1 MVGAQMKKYL
11 LFTIIAILTSVLMLG
26 GASCSTSKTTAQ
38 GNTTTAASSNTINM
52 VNFTF
57 TPGTLTVKAGTTV
70 TWTNNDTTTHRP
82 ASDSGLFDS
91 GDLAPGATFSF
102 TFNIPGTFPYHCTI
116 HTYMTGKV
124 IVQ

>member
-1 MVGAQMKKYL
+1 MKQYRV
-11 LFTIIAILTSVLMLG
+11 FTIIAILAAVLLLG
-26 GASCSTSKTTAQ
+26 GAGCSTSKTTTPAVS
-38 GNTTTAASSNTINM
+38 NTTTAAASNTINI

-82 ASDSGLFDS
+82 ISDTGVFDS
-91 GDLAPGATFSF
+91 GDLAPGGTFSF
-102 TFNIPGTFPYHCTI
+102 TFNNTGTFPYHCSI
-116 HTYMTGKV
+116 HPYMTGKV

>member
-1 MVGAQMKKYL
+1 MKKYL

-102 TFNIPGTFPYHCTI
+102 TFNNPGTFPYHCTI
-116 HTYMTGKV
+116 NTYMTGKV

>member
-1 MVGAQMKKYL
+1 MKKYL

-38 GNTTTAASSNTINM
+38 GNTTTAASSNTINI

>member
-1 MVGAQMKKYL
+1 MKKYL
-11 LFTIIAILTSVLMLG
+11 VFTIIAILTAVLLLG
-26 GASCSTSKTTAQ
+26 GTGCSTSKTTAQ
-38 GNTTTAASSNTINM
+38 TPSITTTAASFNTVNI

-57 TPGTLTVKAGTTV
+57 TPGTLTVKAGTMV

-82 ASDSGLFDS
+82 TSDTGVFDS

-102 TFNIPGTFPYHCTI
+102 TFNNRGTFSYHCSI
-116 HTYMTGKV
+116 HPYMTGKV

>member
-1 MVGAQMKKYL
+1 MKKYL
-11 LFTIIAILTSVLMLG
+11 VFTIFAILAAVLMLPG
-26 GASCSTSKTTAQ
+26 TSCSTSKTTAL
-38 GNTTTAASSNTINM
+38 GSATTTASSNTINI

-70 TWTNNDTTTHRP
+70 TWANNDTTTHRP
-82 ASDSGLFDS
+82 TSDNGVFDS

-102 TFNIPGTFPYHCTI
+102 TFNNTGTFSYHCSI
-116 HTYMTGKV
+116 HPYMTGKV

>member
-1 MVGAQMKKYL
+1 MKKYL
-11 LFTIIAILTSVLMLG
+11 VFTIIAILTAVLLLG
-26 GASCSTSKTTAQ
+26 HTGCSTSKTRTQ
-38 GNTTTAASSNTINM
+38 TPSNTTTTAPGNTVNI

-82 ASDSGLFDS
+82 TSDTGVFDS

-102 TFNIPGTFPYHCTI
+102 TFNNMGTFSYHCSI
-116 HTYMTGKV
+116 HPYMTGKV

>member
-1 MVGAQMKKYL
+1 MKKYRV
-11 LFTIIAILTSVLMLG
+11 FTIIAILAALLLLG
-26 GASCSTSKTTAQ
+26 GAGCSTSKNTTQ
-38 GNTTTAASSNTINM
+38 TPINTTTAATSNTINI

-82 ASDSGLFDS
+82 TSDTGVFDS

-102 TFNIPGTFPYHCTI
+102 TFNNTGTFSYHCSI
-116 HTYMTGKV
+116 HPYMTGKV